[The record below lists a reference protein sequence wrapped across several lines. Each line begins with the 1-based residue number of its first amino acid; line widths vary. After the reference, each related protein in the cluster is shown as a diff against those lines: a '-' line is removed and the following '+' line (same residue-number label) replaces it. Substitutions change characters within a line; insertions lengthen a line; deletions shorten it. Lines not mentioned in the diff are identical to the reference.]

1 MLYKNKVKV
10 ESKKKHLGK
19 KKIKISKIENKTSS
33 QITYYKRKKGLIKK
47 AMELSLLC
55 DVEIFLVIVDQ
66 KDRLS
71 ITSSKSIKDF
81 INKNIININNRI
93 VKETFTLKDYEK
105 IYGNEKKMKTY
116 INKINIDENI
126 LNKNEDLNLIPNKFN
141 LNTDHF
147 ENNNCIFNS
156 TLNCPR
162 NTINDLNVLNEKKN
176 DYVKYFDIHEKIFDD
191 NIHNNLMEGSNS
203 KVIYS
208 TNVYQEKNKNSEI
221 KKQNQN
227 I

>member
-1 MLYKNKVKV
+1 M
-10 ESKKKHLGK
+10 ESKKKNLGK

-33 QITYYKRKKGLIKK
+33 LITYYKRKKGLIKK

-71 ITSSKSIKDF
+71 ITCSKSINDF

-105 IYGNEKKMKTY
+105 IYGNEKNMKTL
-116 INKINIDENI
+116 INKINIDEKI
-126 LNKNEDLNLIPNKFN
+126 LNKNEELKYISNKFN
-141 LNTDHF
+141 LNIDFF
-147 ENNNCIFNS
+147 EQNNLNYN
-156 TLNCPR
+156 TLNLPQ
-162 NTINDLNVLNEKKN
+162 NTTISQNILNEKKN
-176 DYVKYFDIHEKIFDD
+176 DYMKNFDIHENFFDD
-191 NIHNNLMEGSNS
+191 DIHNISFEGINS
-203 KVIYS
+203 KYNNS
-208 TNVYQEKNKNSEI
+208 TNVYQDKNKNLEI
-221 KKQNQN
+221 KKQKKN

>member
-1 MLYKNKVKV
+1 M
-10 ESKKKHLGK
+10 ESKKKNLGK

-33 QITYYKRKKGLIKK
+33 LITYYKRKKGLIKK

-71 ITSSKSIKDF
+71 ITCSKSIHDF

-105 IYGNEKKMKTY
+105 IYGNEKNMKTL
-116 INKINIDENI
+116 INKINIDEKI
-126 LNKNEDLNLIPNKFN
+126 LNKNEELKYIPNKFN
-141 LNTDHF
+141 LNIDFF
-147 ENNNCIFNS
+147 EQNNLNYN
-156 TLNCPR
+156 TLNLPQ
-162 NTINDLNVLNEKKN
+162 NTTISQNILNEKKN
-176 DYVKYFDIHEKIFDD
+176 DYMKNFDIHENFFDD
-191 NIHNNLMEGSNS
+191 DIHNISFEGINS
-203 KVIYS
+203 KYNNS
-208 TNVYQEKNKNSEI
+208 TNVYQDKNKNLEI
-221 KKQNQN
+221 KKQKKN

>member
-1 MLYKNKVKV
+1 M

-71 ITSSKSIKDF
+71 ITSSKSIQEF

-105 IYGNEKKMKTY
+105 IFGNEKKMKTNF
-116 INKINIDENI
+116 NKINIDENI
-126 LNKNEDLNLIPNKFN
+126 LNKKEELKLIPNKFN
-141 LNTDHF
+141 LNIDHF
-147 ENNNCIFNS
+147 EQNNFIFNN

-162 NTINDLNVLNEKKN
+162 NTINAPNILNEKKN
-176 DYVKYFDIHEKIFDD
+176 DYVKNFDIHEKIFDD
-191 NIHNNLMEGSNS
+191 NFHNNLMEGTNS
-203 KVIYS
+203 VFYNS
-208 TNVYQEKNKNSEI
+208 TNVYQEKKNNSI

>member
-1 MLYKNKVKV
+1 M
-10 ESKKKHLGK
+10 ESKKKNLGK

-33 QITYYKRKKGLIKK
+33 LITYYKRKKGLIKK

-71 ITSSKSIKDF
+71 ITCSKSIHDF

-105 IYGNEKKMKTY
+105 IYGNEKNMKTL
-116 INKINIDENI
+116 INKINIDEKI
-126 LNKNEDLNLIPNKFN
+126 LNKNEELKYIPNKFN
-141 LNTDHF
+141 LNIDFF
-147 ENNNCIFNS
+147 EQNNLNYN
-156 TLNCPR
+156 TLNLPQ
-162 NTINDLNVLNEKKN
+162 NTTISQNILNEKKN
-176 DYVKYFDIHEKIFDD
+176 DYMKNYDIHENFFDD
-191 NIHNNLMEGSNS
+191 DIHNISFEGINS
-203 KVIYS
+203 KYNNS
-208 TNVYQEKNKNSEI
+208 TNVYQDKNKNLEI
-221 KKQNQN
+221 KKQKKN